1 MIIEE
6 AIEILKTHNEWRRGA
21 EIEQLDHNLI
31 GQAIDRIITYAKFR
45 LEEDKEVKEKLKKF
59 LTEK

>member
-21 EIEQLDHNLI
+21 EIKVSEPWVI
-31 GQAIDRIITYAKFR
+31 GKAIDTVVEWVESELKN
-45 LEEDKEVKEKLKKF
+45 KSEKSF
-59 LTEK
+59 